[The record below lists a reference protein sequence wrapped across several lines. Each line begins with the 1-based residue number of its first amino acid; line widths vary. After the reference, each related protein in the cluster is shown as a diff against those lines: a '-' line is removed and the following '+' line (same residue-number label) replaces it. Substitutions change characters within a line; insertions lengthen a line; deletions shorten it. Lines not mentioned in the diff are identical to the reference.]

1 MTTAAATTAN
11 TPRFRGWAANLQSAL
26 FAVSEPLA
34 ALSSRDRRIILACLA
49 AIAILAWAYL
59 VHLGRQM
66 SSMDAS
72 MMSDMAKPWT
82 ALDLLFTFAMW
93 VVMMVGMM
101 AAPAAAVLLL
111 FARAQAGRGTHVVPL
126 TWFFALGYG
135 LVWAG
140 FSAAA
145 VLAQWALHDAALL
158 SPEMAASSPFLA
170 GAILCLAGAYQF
182 APLKNV
188 CLAHCRSP
196 LGFLLSRWRDGKLG
210 ALMMGVRHGLYC
222 LGCCWAL
229 MTVLFAV
236 GVMNLLWVAA
246 LSLLVLVEK
255 VTPAGAHVARSAG
268 VLMIAAGL
276 VALFD
281 SLRLSTI

>member
-1 MTTAAATTAN
+1 MTTAAATTVN
-11 TPRFRGWAANLQSAL
+11 TRRFPGRVAELQGAQ

-34 ALSSRDRRIILACLA
+34 ALSNRDRRIILACLA
-49 AIAILAWAYL
+49 AVTVLAWSYL
-59 VHLGRQM
+59 VYLGRQM

-72 MMSDMAKPWT
+72 MMSDMAMPWT
-82 ALDLLFTFAMW
+82 AVDLLFTFSMW

-111 FARAQAGRGTHVVPL
+111 FARAQAGRGAHVVPL
-126 TWFFALGYG
+126 TWSFALGYG
-135 LVWAG
+135 LVWSG

-145 VLAQWALHDAALL
+145 VVAHWALHDAALL

-170 GAILCLAGAYQF
+170 GTILCLAGAYQF
-182 APLKNV
+182 ARLKNV

-196 LGFLLSRWRDGKLG
+196 LGFLLSRWRDGKFG
-210 ALMMGVRHGLYC
+210 ALTMGVRHGLYC

-229 MTVLFAV
+229 MAVLFAV

-246 LSLLVLVEK
+246 LSLLVLIEK
-255 VTPAGAHVARSAG
+255 VTPAGALMARIAG

-276 VALFD
+276 LALFGGP
-281 SLRLSTI
+281 IP